1 MTELQGTAIVVGVG
15 SEQGLGAALS
25 RRFAREGYNVVVS
38 GRTEAK
44 LARVVRTIIDDGGKA
59 EAVVADV
66 TIESGCRR
74 VVRPSRDG
82 WQRRPR
88 SCGV

>member
-44 LARVVRTIIDDGGKA
+44 LARVVRTIIDDGGK
-59 EAVVADV
+59 
-66 TIESGCRR
+66 RR
-74 VVRPSRDG
+74 
-82 WQRRPR
+82 R
-88 SCGV
+88 SLPT